1 MGKLFAKIVSDEP
14 TAYGRIN
21 FQFPSLYPAQ
31 IHQAVCLPTTGAH
44 EFFISTLN
52 YIHSIFRG
60 STNVSCNCT
69 IRSTL
74 TVQLQSHVC
83 ERCGNVVGP
92 ILDISVERD
101 KTGEGVSEDN
111 TVVLARFALSCL
123 FKRNRFAGIRSQ
135 KSSTQSNTGA
145 PSAGGLLTK
154 YPTVSASTSFL
165 GAARK
170 TDTCICFGD
179 AQSRSPCMTLTLVP
193 SSRHHSFISFLIRHL
208 PNLAC
213 LSAELAER
221 ASYYATTGTKLRKG
235 PDLNQHGAL
244 GMGLQ
249 YASGTTA
256 FALIAYVVPISDHHL
271 RNPGRIRQPRHYD
284 GRRGAVGALDAG
296 IVKPNVAPTV
306 LDQYTHQK
314 LYVTTTQ
321 QGERVIVNPEMTI
334 QRIITIYYD
343 FRHRLD
349 LRREDRWLLAGL
361 RAADHHLLHRAHH
374 LPGCAEDVIW
384 LALRKNKLN
393 PWARDF
399 WVKVSRARLAAEG
412 FPVNYPISWSRT
424 SSALAIFLYILFY
437 QLNDGTIGPLN
448 SNQGAAMIRNCAP
461 NDLLNNFNALGLVV
475 LAPIVAYIVYPG
487 LEKLGIKCGPI
498 RRMRFLAAS
507 PAGSSSYSNTLVSKI
522 TI

>member
-1 MGKLFAKIVSDEP
+1 MGKLFAKFKYRSFRTSPPP
-14 TAYGRIN
+14 TAESISN
-21 FQFPSLYPAQ
+21 FLVSTRRKSIKLSAYQQ
-31 IHQAVCLPTTGAH
+31 QGAH

-135 KSSTQSNTGA
+135 KSSTQSN
-145 PSAGGLLTK
+145 
-154 YPTVSASTSFL
+154 
-165 GAARK
+165 
-170 TDTCICFGD
+170 
-179 AQSRSPCMTLTLVP
+179 
-193 SSRHHSFISFLIRHL
+193 
-208 PNLAC
+208 
-213 LSAELAER
+213 
-221 ASYYATTGTKLRKG
+221 TGTKLRKG

-374 LPGCAEDVIW
+374 LPGCAEEDVIW

-412 FPVNYPISWSRT
+412 FPVNYPDK
-424 SSALAIFLYILFY
+424 L
-437 QLNDGTIGPLN
+437 LNDGTIGPLN

-487 LEKLGIKCGPI
+487 LEKLGIKIVQLYVYRTSPCGYQASAQLANVVITAVSELFVNVI
-498 RRMRFLAAS
+498 RDVLCARTAEHESRSVLYF
-507 PAGSSSYSNTLVSKI
+507 PAIPLFFQTTVFWIRYRDVDEKFTTYEDAGVEEVNVHHYAVEGKNSRSEDEKRSRWRLEDV
-522 TI
+522 